1 MVGDLVK
8 RNIGNLVLLVIN
20 VVSQERRSLVNPK
33 REKNKDEDLRGIS
46 GNIQSQGTSK
56 LVPKGSSS
64 EVPTGEFCA
73 NEV

>member
-33 REKNKDEDLRGIS
+33 REKTRMKTSEEYPVIS
-46 GNIQSQGTSK
+46 N
-56 LVPKGSSS
+56 PKGHPS
-64 EVPTGEFCA
+64 
-73 NEV
+73 